1 MKTYNFKTNEFN
13 NNNNQFFTDTDYSEI
28 LNAIITDDVI
38 KKNDY
43 LFNKNTTESYNN
55 SSSTDLNNLLKAANY
70 LANYKQ
76 PNSKKFAYG
85 KTYYLIDGTPIIF
98 YDDEIQIGFDVFKY
112 DDFGID
118 AFINNLKPSTKKLI
132 IDIYTN
138 ANNIKVNIKL

>member
-13 NNNNQFFTDTDYSEI
+13 SNNNQFFTDTDYSEI
-28 LNAIITDDVI
+28 LNAIIADDVI

-43 LFNKNTTESYNN
+43 LFNSNTTKSYN
-55 SSSTDLNNLLKAANY
+55 SSLSTDLNDLLKAANY

-76 PNSKKFAYG
+76 PSNKKFVYG